1 MMLRTV
7 KVRRWWLLVA
17 ALAAGGAFAGA
28 VIASQF
34 GGRGSGPEELQA
46 AIRTDPLVKVAEIP
60 AEGALSKRGVFVQP
74 TSAGFVCLW
83 DAPNATFRARQGG
96 CNDEDD
102 PFNGQ
107 KLFVSLAYEGGPAVA
122 EVEDARLIGLVPP
135 EVAGVDVLMS
145 DGTRRAMP
153 LRNVSVRGT
162 AYRAFGYR
170 FKRVD
175 LRAGV
180 APTAVVALDTA
191 GREIDR
197 QATGFGG

>member
-1 MMLRTV
+1 MSKMA
-7 KVRRWWLLVA
+7 KARRWLVLVA
-17 ALAAGGAFAGA
+17 VLAAGGTFAGA

-34 GGRGSGPEELQA
+34 GGRGPGPEGLQA
-46 AIRTDPLVKVAEIP
+46 AIRTDPVFEVAEIP
-60 AEGALSKRGVFVQP
+60 AEGGLGKRGVFVQP

-83 DAPNATFRARQGG
+83 DASNATSRARLGG

-122 EVEDARLIGLVPP
+122 EVKDARLIGLVPL

-153 LRNVSVRGT
+153 LRTVSVRGA

-170 FKRVD
+170 FNRAD

-180 APTAVVALDTA
+180 APTTVVALDAA

-197 QATGFGG
+197 QATGFSG